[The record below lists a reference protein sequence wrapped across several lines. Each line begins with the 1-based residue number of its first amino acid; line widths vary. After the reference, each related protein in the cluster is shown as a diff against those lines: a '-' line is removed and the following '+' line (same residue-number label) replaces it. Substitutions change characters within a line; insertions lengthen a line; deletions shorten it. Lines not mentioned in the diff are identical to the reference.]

1 MSVLLNAYCT
11 LLSPPN
17 LGFPHTLIGAR
28 SQSDPGLAPHLE
40 GFVGYVLG
48 TNNNQMTS
56 TLYHVMWHI
65 QRVQAQF
72 SFEVEEGALEQV
84 SAWAQ
89 QANAVLYWP
98 GGTVRDA
105 QGRVLV
111 SPDGAGPDA
120 GADVPYPPDAL
131 ERKIRTESQLSGLG
145 IQVPSTLPPVIGEGE
160 ARWRSAAEV
169 AGRALA
175 LAAVAV
181 VAETRGEGDPMPV
194 ARLDTGLPGY
204 SAFLSPQ
211 ERAFLAEQSSPPEQI
226 AKFSWRYEALALLQ
240 WALGWQAQGWQADLS
255 FPTDICDVPGVMRA
269 ALGHTRQTGNP
280 PSLRP
285 SAELLDALDL
295 HFRLHWLVRGARLK
309 EQPAPHAL
317 EAGVTLERHSALN
330 WLVRFENSEWDDVD
344 TPT

>member
-1 MSVLLNAYCT
+1 MSILLNAYCT

-28 SQSDPGLAPHLE
+28 DQSDPDLAPHLE

-48 TNNNQMTS
+48 TSNNQMTY
-56 TLYHVMWHI
+56 TLYHVMRHI

-72 SFEVEEGALEQV
+72 SFEVEEGALDQV
-84 SAWAQ
+84 SGWAQ

-111 SPDGAGPDA
+111 SPDGAEPDV

-131 ERKIRTESQLSGLG
+131 ERKTRTEGRLAGLG
-145 IQVPSTLPPVIGEGE
+145 VRVPPTLPPVIGKGE
-160 ARWRSAAEV
+160 VRWRSATEV

-181 VAETRGEGDPMPV
+181 IAETRGEGDPMPV
-194 ARLDTGLPGY
+194 ANLETGLPGY
-204 SAFLSPQ
+204 ATFLSPQ
-211 ERAFLAEQSSPPEQI
+211 EQAFLAEASSSPEQI

-240 WALGWQAQGWQADLS
+240 WALGWQTLEWQAELP
-255 FPTDICDVPGVMRA
+255 FPTDICDVSAVMRI
-269 ALGHTRQTGNP
+269 ALRQSGNP
-280 PSLRP
+280 STPTLRP
-285 SAELLDALDL
+285 SAELLDTLDL
-295 HFRLHWLVRGARLK
+295 HFRLHWLARDAQLR
-309 EQPAPHAL
+309 EQPALHSL
-317 EAGVTLERHSALN
+317 EAGVILERHCALN
-330 WLVRFENSEWDDVD
+330 WLVSFENSDWDDVD

>member
-1 MSVLLNAYCT
+1 MSILLNAYCT
-11 LLSPPN
+11 LLTPPAPV
-17 LGFPHTLIGAR
+17 FPHTLIGAR

-48 TNNNQMTS
+48 TNGNRMTS
-56 TLYHVMWHI
+56 TLYHVMRHI

-72 SFEVEEGALEQV
+72 SFEVEEGALDQV
-84 SAWAQ
+84 GAWAQ

-98 GGTVRDA
+98 DGTVRDA

-111 SPDGAGPDA
+111 YPDGAEPDA

-131 ERKIRTESQLSGLG
+131 ERRARTEGQLSGRG
-145 IQVPSTLPPVIGEGE
+145 IQVPSTLPPVIAEGE
-160 ARWRSAAEV
+160 VRWRSAAEV
-169 AGRALA
+169 AGRAMA

-181 VAETRGEGDPMPV
+181 VAETRGENDPMPV
-194 ARLDTGLPGY
+194 ATLDTSLPGY
-204 SAFLSPQ
+204 AAFLSPE
-211 ERAFLAEQSSPPEQI
+211 ERAFLAEASSSPEQI

-240 WALGWQAQGWQADLS
+240 WALGWQEQLA

-269 ALGHTRQTGNP
+269 ALSHTRQTGHP

-295 HFRLHWLVRGARLK
+295 HYRLHWLARDARLK
-309 EQPAPHAL
+309 EQPAPHGL
-317 EAGVTLERHSALN
+317 EAGVILERHHALN
-330 WLVRFENSEWDDVD
+330 WLVRFENSDWDDID

>member
-1 MSVLLNAYCT
+1 MSILLNAYCT
-11 LLSPPN
+11 LLAPPRLN
-17 LGFPHTLIGAR
+17 FPHTLIGAR

-48 TNNNQMTS
+48 TNDNQMTY
-56 TLYHVMWHI
+56 TLYHVMRHI

-98 GGTVRDA
+98 GGTVHDA
-105 QGRVLV
+105 RGRVLV

-120 GADVPYPPDAL
+120 GAEVPYPPDAL

-145 IQVPSTLPPVIGEGE
+145 IQVPPSLPPVIGEGE
-160 ARWRSAAEV
+160 VRWRSTAEV
-169 AGRALA
+169 AGRAMA

-181 VAETRGEGDPMPV
+181 MAETRGEGDPMPF

-204 SAFLSPQ
+204 ATFLSPQ
-211 ERAFLAEQSSPPEQI
+211 ERAFLAEPSSSPEQI
-226 AKFSWRYEALALLQ
+226 ARFSWRYEALALLQ
-240 WALGWQAQGWQADLS
+240 WALGWQEQLP

-269 ALGHTRQTGNP
+269 ALGHTRQLE
-280 PSLRP
+280 PSSALRP
-285 SAELLDALDL
+285 PAELLDALDL
-295 HFRLHWLVRGARLK
+295 HFRLHWLARDARLK
-309 EQPAPHAL
+309 EQPAPHSL
-317 EAGVTLERHSALN
+317 EAGVILERHCALN
-330 WLVRFENSEWDDVD
+330 WLVCFENSEWDDID